1 MNRIPIVIADGA
13 MASQLEHLGFKMP
26 NGTPNLWSSSS
37 LISDI
42 ELVQRV
48 HRGYLDAGASVFST
62 CTYQLTLEATQSED
76 VTRNLFEKAID
87 SLDEV
92 VTTAGHSGCRK
103 LLSLG
108 PCAVVQPS
116 GTEYSGIYSHPFT
129 HDGKPSFEAM
139 YKFHLSRME
148 LVPEEDW
155 PKLDGVLFETIPLLS
170 EVTAI
175 RKAIKQF
182 QQKHQA
188 IKKEFYISMVF
199 PDGHLPGQ
207 GIKGNN
213 STGAMT
219 TMDEGYAVVR
229 AVLMP
234 SDGQADISGIVRRDR
249 SFSGDAVPI
258 LLLFPDGGEIWDGGR
273 FIGGLNV
280 GEWCEHVEGALECA
294 SKGCWGSIWVGGCC
308 NTSPSHIQMLHNI
321 VSELNGP

>member
-1 MNRIPIVIADGA
+1 MNRIPIFIADGA

-76 VTRNLFEKAID
+76 VTRNLFGKAID

-188 IKKEFYISMVF
+188 IKKEFYISMVL

-219 TMDEGYAVVR
+219 TMDEGYAIVR
-229 AVLMP
+229 TVLMP
-234 SDGQADISGIVRRDR
+234 SDGQADISGIGINCTHPIYLQELISAFDSAVRRDR

-280 GEWCEHVEGALECA
+280 VRTCRRSSRMRFEGLL
-294 SKGCWGSIWVGGCC
+294 G
-308 NTSPSHIQMLHNI
+308 
-321 VSELNGP
+321 